1 MSVSVC
7 VSVCMC
13 VCVCVCLSAALV
25 DPFSRFERARA
36 PTCDRQ
42 TDRQTD
48 IPCGTTAANTALAQR
63 YSVAPGWRDLTSA
76 LNLRPRPQ
84 AQARLESWRGPH
96 VGWIPIPLLHPF
108 AVTAAPMFHPFFPS
122 SLNSAMRS
130 MWKHCKLPT
139 VHSENWEPVAK
150 VRRSPK

>member
-7 VSVCMC
+7 VSVCMCVC

-48 IPCGTTAANTALAQR
+48 IPCGTTAANTAPVQR
-63 YSVAPGWRDLTSA
+63 CARVARVTSA

-84 AQARLESWRGPH
+84 AQARLESWRGLH
-96 VGWIPIPLLHPF
+96 VGWIPIPLLQPF
-108 AVTAAPMFHPFFPS
+108 PVTAAPMFHPFPSVSLLFFPS
-122 SLNSAMRS
+122 SLIQQ
-130 MWKHCKLPT
+130 
-139 VHSENWEPVAK
+139 
-150 VRRSPK
+150 

>member
-42 TDRQTD
+42 TDRQTYRVGPQQL
-48 IPCGTTAANTALAQR
+48 IPRQ
-63 YSVAPGWRDLTSA
+63 YSVVPEWR
-76 LNLRPRPQ
+76 
-84 AQARLESWRGPH
+84 E
-96 VGWIPIPLLHPF
+96 
-108 AVTAAPMFHPFFPS
+108 
-122 SLNSAMRS
+122 
-130 MWKHCKLPT
+130 
-139 VHSENWEPVAK
+139 
-150 VRRSPK
+150 

>member
-96 VGWIPIPLLHPF
+96 VGWMPIPLLHPF
-108 AVTAAPMFHPFFPS
+108 AVIAAPMFHPFPSVVFFPS
-122 SLNSAMRS
+122 SLIQQ
-130 MWKHCKLPT
+130 
-139 VHSENWEPVAK
+139 
-150 VRRSPK
+150 